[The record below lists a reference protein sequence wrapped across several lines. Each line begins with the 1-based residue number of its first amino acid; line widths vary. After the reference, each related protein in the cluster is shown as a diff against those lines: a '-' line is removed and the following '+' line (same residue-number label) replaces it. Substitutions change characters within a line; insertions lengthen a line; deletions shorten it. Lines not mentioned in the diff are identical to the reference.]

1 MLAGAFVCSDGVMEA
16 QPSPN
21 PPGQHELAHT
31 VCGIRRMS
39 ERKLEPWMF
48 IWVAAIVV
56 VVGVVAYVAYRA
68 AQ

>member
-1 MLAGAFVCSDGVMEA
+1 
-16 QPSPN
+16 
-21 PPGQHELAHT
+21 
-31 VCGIRRMS
+31 MS